1 MTLVILTILIL
12 ACVLIA
18 TENVT
23 KVNRAAVAIFAG
35 TVGWVLYI
43 CFGMDFVTSEH
54 SADYTRFL
62 NFSEMESTSTSVKY
76 FISRNI
82 FLPQVGRA
90 AEIVMFL
97 LATMTIVEIL
107 NNKDRKSVV

>member
-12 ACVLIA
+12 AYVLIA

-35 TVGWVLYI
+35 TVGWVLYM

-54 SADYTRFL
+54 LADYSRFL
-62 NFSEMESTSTSVKY
+62 HLARCRFHQHYREV
-76 FISRNI
+76 FH
-82 FLPQVGRA
+82 LPEHLPPLGG
-90 AEIVMFL
+90 
-97 LATMTIVEIL
+97 
-107 NNKDRKSVV
+107 

>member
-62 NFSEMESTSTSVKY
+62 NFSDMESTEY
-76 FISRNI
+76 FREVLH
-82 FLPQVGRA
+82 LPTHSSFHRWVGQR
-90 AEIVMFL
+90 
-97 LATMTIVEIL
+97 
-107 NNKDRKSVV
+107 RS

>member
-43 CFGMDFVTSEH
+43 CFGMDFVT
-54 SADYTRFL
+54 
-62 NFSEMESTSTSVKY
+62 N
-76 FISRNI
+76 
-82 FLPQVGRA
+82 
-90 AEIVMFL
+90 
-97 LATMTIVEIL
+97 
-107 NNKDRKSVV
+107 

>member
-90 AEIVMFL
+90 ATSCASCFAHVAARRCCGHSPSL
-97 LATMTIVEIL
+97 H
-107 NNKDRKSVV
+107 S

>member
-1 MTLVILTILIL
+1 MTLVILTILML

-54 SADYTRFL
+54 SVITGIIWVSQPWNPPAPT
-62 NFSEMESTSTSVKY
+62 
-76 FISRNI
+76 
-82 FLPQVGRA
+82 
-90 AEIVMFL
+90 
-97 LATMTIVEIL
+97 
-107 NNKDRKSVV
+107 

>member
-12 ACVLIA
+12 AYVLIA

-62 NFSEMESTSTSVKY
+62 NFSEINQYFCQVLHLPTHLPST
-76 FISRNI
+76 
-82 FLPQVGRA
+82 GG
-90 AEIVMFL
+90 
-97 LATMTIVEIL
+97 
-107 NNKDRKSVV
+107 